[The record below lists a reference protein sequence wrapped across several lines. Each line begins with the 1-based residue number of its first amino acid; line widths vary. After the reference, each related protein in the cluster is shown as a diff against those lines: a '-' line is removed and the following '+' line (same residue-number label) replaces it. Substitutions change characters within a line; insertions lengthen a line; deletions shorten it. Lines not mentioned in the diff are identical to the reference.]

1 MNSEELVEEI
11 KKLLKDPKKRKLL
24 LDIDEPTKYLE
35 EYEYLWKAFEN
46 SKYRKFKK
54 KFKFSQLVRAIDQ
67 PDSEKLYM
75 YDRLWSLLLD
85 FRETPDDYF
94 NIQTEDGRYSFPN
107 PLSELNKLEIL
118 YLEFS
123 KIFTDIKNRI
133 FFETSEQENIENSV
147 RGKINWNKT
156 ILKSKTKIPTK
167 FYTYQTNRLFETP
180 ENILLI
186 LCAEWMHRDALRIS
200 RLDFPEKLDSR
211 QIFQLQKIINDTKN
225 VLTSFPY
232 MEVLSESKRYW
243 KLDYRTDK
251 KILRLEVDVKKRLQD
266 GIITNKKYLELI
278 EWIEKYKNLFLDC
291 VTGDQTTSRPI
302 TSIEAQD
309 YIYEAWIFFEILN
322 FIEKKKGI
330 RCYLKLE
337 PYKKGKDELERFF
350 SFKINGTEIRF
361 YYEKFFPASETWT
374 GYLEK
379 PDFSVMIG
387 KKVILVADAKNWSNS
402 EKSKMPNAAVVDYM
416 SALTA
421 DEGFVFF
428 PNYPEDN
435 FIETFTDPRG
445 GGYSRLRFSP
455 SNDPK
460 LIEMRDK
467 SLQYIFEKICSL
479 EKLNSD

>member
-1 MNSEELVEEI
+1 
-11 KKLLKDPKKRKLL
+11 
-24 LDIDEPTKYLE
+24 
-35 EYEYLWKAFEN
+35 
-46 SKYRKFKK
+46 
-54 KFKFSQLVRAIDQ
+54 
-67 PDSEKLYM
+67 
-75 YDRLWSLLLD
+75 
-85 FRETPDDYF
+85 
-94 NIQTEDGRYSFPN
+94 
-107 PLSELNKLEIL
+107 
-118 YLEFS
+118 
-123 KIFTDIKNRI
+123 
-133 FFETSEQENIENSV
+133 
-147 RGKINWNKT
+147 
-156 ILKSKTKIPTK
+156 
-167 FYTYQTNRLFETP
+167 
-180 ENILLI
+180 
-186 LCAEWMHRDALRIS
+186 MHRDALRIS

-243 KLDYRTDK
+243 KLDYRADK
-251 KILRLEVDVKKRLQD
+251 KILRLERDVKKRLQD

-278 EWIEKYKNLFLDC
+278 DWIEKYKNLFLDC

-309 YIYEAWIFFEILN
+309 YIYEAWIFFELLN

-387 KKVILVADAKNWSNS
+387 KKVILVADAKNYSS
-402 EKSKMPNAAVVDYM
+402 GGERKKVPNAAVVDYM

-421 DEGFVFF
+421 DEGIVFF
-428 PNYPEDN
+428 PNYPKDE
-435 FIETFTDPRG
+435 FIQTFPHPKV

-467 SLQYIFEKICSL
+467 SLQYIFEKICLL
-479 EKLNSD
+479 EKLNSG